1 MCIYEYVKEELD
13 QSSTPLLSGGL
24 PASQLQ
30 TPVLCF
36 CAAWI
41 TASSEAGFWCCRRSS
56 SFCKISIDWSF
67 CLNSATSTCVK
78 HCKKV
83 RNARRKNSIPMVT
96 VWQHSQPFHL
106 QSQSDVKPPNILPW
120 TNHSPYSSDMYFLNI
135 YMSTKKLKS
144 QQHNNIEQNRQ
155 K

>member
-1 MCIYEYVKEELD
+1 
-13 QSSTPLLSGGL
+13 
-24 PASQLQ
+24 
-30 TPVLCF
+30 
-36 CAAWI
+36 
-41 TASSEAGFWCCRRSS
+41 
-56 SFCKISIDWSF
+56 
-67 CLNSATSTCVK
+67 
-78 HCKKV
+78 
-83 RNARRKNSIPMVT
+83 MVT